1 MTAGVALEQNSG
13 AISVDRAE
21 LASLHRAMR
30 AMADRLAALL
40 EKPDPA
46 RWLSTSWAAR
56 VASERR

>member
-1 MTAGVALEQNSG
+1 MTALVALEQNSG

-46 RWLSTSWAAR
+46 RWLST
-56 VASERR
+56 